1 MKVEA
6 NLTTVKSPEGAETV
20 PPQGSGP
27 SSPNRR
33 EGIVILISQENR
45 RAWRTAPESLTEAQ
59 KVLQKVQ
66 GHVGEAR
73 QETLAEVHQLTARCL
88 LKLW

>member
-1 MKVEA
+1 MKVDPH
-6 NLTTVKSPEGAETV
+6 LTLIKGSETSEITPKGQARSNHSQEGVVA
-20 PPQGSGP
+20 
-27 SSPNRR
+27 
-33 EGIVILISQENR
+33 LISQENR
-45 RAWRTAPESLTEAQ
+45 RAWRTAPESLTEAK

-66 GHVGEAR
+66 GHLGEAR